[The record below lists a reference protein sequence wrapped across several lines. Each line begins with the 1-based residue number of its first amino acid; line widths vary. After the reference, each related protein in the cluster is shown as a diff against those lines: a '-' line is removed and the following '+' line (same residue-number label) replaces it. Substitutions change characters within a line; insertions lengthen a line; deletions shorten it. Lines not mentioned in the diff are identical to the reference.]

1 MQCFKCQ
8 GYGHMA
14 NECKNEAKCRVCGQN
29 HNSRDCTENTPKC
42 VNCQG
47 QHRSDDKSC
56 PKMVEKQ
63 NILKKVTKEKISIKE
78 ARKEVI
84 NQNKKK
90 ETNIQEKGK
99 KPKVTKDILTDLEGV
114 DNLLVFIGLVITN
127 LKSLSV

>member
-1 MQCFKCQ
+1 MT
-8 GYGHMA
+8 
-14 NECKNEAKCRVCGQN
+14 N
-29 HNSRDCTENTPKC
+29 HAQKR
-42 VNCQG
+42 
-47 QHRSDDKSC
+47 
-56 PKMVEKQ
+56 VEKQ

-99 KPKVTKDILTDLEGV
+99 KPKVTKDNLTDFEGV

-127 LKSLSV
+127 LKKFERVEEKVQYMSELAFTLFNFKTNKEYIKGELNKLINLI